1 MDTGGDGVS
10 VDAHNLIANLSVVIG
25 LGETDTF
32 TINTSAFI
40 FTAPKTAINFCE
52 TDKVKRFIDLKRHYF
67 LDFNSC
73 LPATFRFTSH
83 IQCKFDI
90 KI

>member
-40 FTAPKTAINFCE
+40 FTAPKTAINFC
-52 TDKVKRFIDLKRHYF
+52 
-67 LDFNSC
+67 
-73 LPATFRFTSH
+73 
-83 IQCKFDI
+83 
-90 KI
+90 